1 MTSARIV
8 TPGQA
13 TAMTPVIMASTPSR
27 MSEVDVDPNM
37 TGTPFRCQNHPPGT
51 SVFAS
56 VEPLA
61 GTPPFRPDPAGAS
74 DDRVTVVY
82 HNRHDARENRR
93 NVYERVQESL
103 LGQGGRCTHPIP
115 AAGP

>member
-13 TAMTPVIMASTPSR
+13 SAMTPVIMASTPSR
-27 MSEVDVDPNM
+27 MSEVDVDLNM

-56 VEPLA
+56 VGSLA
-61 GTPPFRPDPAGAS
+61 GTPAFRPDPAGAS

-82 HNRHDARENRR
+82 QNRHEARESRW
-93 NVYERVQESL
+93 NVSVGAQES
-103 LGQGGRCTHPIP
+103 
-115 AAGP
+115 